1 MGFWDYVDLR
11 DYMPLSALP
20 KDGSSLYLTRLDE
33 EALTR
38 MTTITGLSYVRLE
51 TPENLARALL
61 TRNLAA
67 ERTAEVD
74 IRWMLGSLTLLLL
87 LITRLNFSP
96 TGNTFANPLAKL
108 VLGVPTGSAKHQ
120 LGP

>member
-38 MTTITGLSYVRLE
+38 LATITGLSYVRLE

-67 ERTAEVD
+67 ERTVEVD

-96 TGNTFANPLAKL
+96 TGRKI
-108 VLGVPTGSAKHQ
+108 
-120 LGP
+120 